1 MIDSAGKGTVLALWI
16 AFAITAIIGILL
28 FCGFGTRL
36 IAGYNTASAQEK
48 AKYNKKRL
56 SIVFGCGMSVL
67 SVFLLMMAIFVSKLP
82 IYTIYIFQGVV
93 IIDCITVIILANK
106 ICKNR

>member
-1 MIDSAGKGTVLALWI
+1 MIDSAGKGAVLALWI

-82 IYTIYIFQGVV
+82 IYTIYIFQR
-93 IIDCITVIILANK
+93 ISSMHSELFIYIFNIDCHVQ
-106 ICKNR
+106 

>member
-48 AKYNKKRL
+48 AKYNKKR
-56 SIVFGCGMSVL
+56 
-67 SVFLLMMAIFVSKLP
+67 
-82 IYTIYIFQGVV
+82 
-93 IIDCITVIILANK
+93 
-106 ICKNR
+106 